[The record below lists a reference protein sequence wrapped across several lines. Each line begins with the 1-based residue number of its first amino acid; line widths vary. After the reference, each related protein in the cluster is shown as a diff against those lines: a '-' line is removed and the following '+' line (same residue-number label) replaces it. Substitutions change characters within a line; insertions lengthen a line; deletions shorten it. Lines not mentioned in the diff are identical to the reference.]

1 MCRSGQSIPE
11 AADGSTERLIVVV
24 PVHIA
29 IVVVQV
35 AVPGVVVVVLSSTP
49 EESVVS
55 NIVETTI
62 VIAITTWENQR

>member
-29 IVVVQV
+29 IGAAQV
-35 AVPGVVVVVLSSTP
+35 AEQGEAGVLRSTP

-55 NIVETTI
+55 NSVESTI
-62 VIAITTWENQR
+62 VIAITTWEKQR

>member
-1 MCRSGQSIPE
+1 
-11 AADGSTERLIVVV
+11 LLVVVV

-35 AVPGVVVVVLSSTP
+35 AVPGVVVVILSSTP
-49 EESVVS
+49 EESIVP